1 MYVCMYIYMYV
12 CNGFTSE
19 VYKFAY
25 PAAMSSLHGKE
36 EDNGDFKKT
45 YCMAEKLWKTTEDVC
60 GLVAE

>member
-1 MYVCMYIYMYV
+1 MYVYIYIYIYIYV

-25 PAAMSSLHGKE
+25 PAAMNALHGKE
-36 EDNGDFKKT
+36 EDNGLKRLTVENYGRRQKT
-45 YCMAEKLWKTTEDVC
+45 H